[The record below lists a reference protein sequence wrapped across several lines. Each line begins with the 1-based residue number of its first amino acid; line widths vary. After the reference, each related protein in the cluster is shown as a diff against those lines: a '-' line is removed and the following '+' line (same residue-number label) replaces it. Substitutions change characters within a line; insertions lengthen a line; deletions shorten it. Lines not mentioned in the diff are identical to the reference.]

1 MKLEFMITK
10 ICKAVPSHDR
20 LVPLVSL
27 QKKVY
32 MSILRKEL
40 PKLVALSS
48 GTSNHQSLQ
57 NTVSEALAFLIYVL
71 ANSLVPVLMQML
83 D

>member
-1 MKLEFMITK
+1 MQSCSIEIYIL
-10 ICKAVPSHDR
+10 SHDR

-27 QKKVY
+27 QKKVH

-57 NTVSEALAFLIYVL
+57 NTVSEALAFFISVFSKSSSSSMPK
-71 ANSLVPVLMQML
+71 ARC
-83 D
+83 